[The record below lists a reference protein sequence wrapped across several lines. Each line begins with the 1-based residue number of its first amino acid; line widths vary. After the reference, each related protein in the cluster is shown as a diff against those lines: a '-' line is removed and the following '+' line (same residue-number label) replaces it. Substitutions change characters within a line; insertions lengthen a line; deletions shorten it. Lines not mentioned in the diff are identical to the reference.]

1 MKNFKKLAAIVMA
14 ATMVVGSGVTAIA
27 ASEGGDTGH
36 GSYEGFVEESSVFSV
51 DVPTDAANVFDYF
64 IDPNGLLAAT
74 DYERFG
80 GVSAGDDFEPGATL
94 FFTRT
99 VSGGDAK
106 YGSSS
111 DEVEL
116 TNMSSYAV
124 NVEVSATVVG
134 GNVGGN
140 NGIVMTADSDV
151 TDPSVTRPTIYLAIE
166 SDSKTEPIISGGAK
180 LITQIAGSPEN
191 FKMKWNSETGKYEF
205 AEIETTQ
212 PWKTTSFNLVGAC
225 GGTWTAAQEDALP
238 SIALTWKVTDP
249 KANAAKECK
258 LQTIATSGS
267 GVGTDI
273 TASIGSDKGVYIKVD
288 DAFLTTDASKLTK
301 VSVNG
306 TELTIT
312 TKGNSAGNGNAV
324 YFKFPAGTQLTSGAV
339 ITIVLDGVTYTYT
352 LN

>member
-14 ATMVVGSGVTAIA
+14 ATMVVGSGVTAFA
-27 ASEGGDTGH
+27 ATEGGDTGV
-36 GSYEGFVEESSVFSV
+36 GGYEGFVEEASVFSV
-51 DVPTDAANVFDYF
+51 DVPTDAANVFNYF

-74 DYERFG
+74 DYERFEG
-80 GVSAGDDFEPGATL
+80 SVSGNDFEDGATL
-94 FFTRT
+94 FFERT
-99 VSGGDAK
+99 VSGGDAGPK

-124 NVEVSATVVG
+124 NVEVSASVSGATGVVLSPAAD
-134 GNVGGN
+134 VS
-140 NGIVMTADSDV
+140 TATS
-151 TDPSVTRPTIYLAIE
+151 PTIYLAIE
-166 SDSKTEPIISGGAK
+166 SGSKTEPIIATGSK
-180 LITQIAGSPEN
+180 LTTEIPGSPEN
-191 FKMKWNSETGKYEF
+191 FKIKWNSENGKYEF
-205 AEIETTQ
+205 GAVDEDALQ
-212 PWKTTSFNLVGAC
+212 PWKTTSFNLTGAC
-225 GGTWTAAQEDALP
+225 GGPWDATREVALP
-238 SIALTWKVTDP
+238 TLALTWKVTDP
-249 KANAAKECK
+249 RAAGKECK

-288 DAFLTTDASKLTK
+288 DAFLTTDASKLTS

-339 ITIVLDGVTYTYT
+339 ITIVLDGVTYTCT
-352 LN
+352 LS